1 MPPFLIKR
9 LEKFKDL
16 PPMPNTMQKVL
27 KEMESISAN
36 SKSLEKIIMHDPVLA
51 ARILKVANSPLYG
64 TSGQVNTISH
74 AITILGF
81 DEVRNLVIGL
91 SLMQAFGEDASF
103 KGFSTKDLWLHSMG
117 VATSSM
123 LIAKVA
129 GNGFDPEE
137 CFTMGLL
144 HDIGRFV
151 LCKAFKEEV
160 NKILEIQEAKR
171 CPLAVAEEKQGLS
184 HAEVGAFLAKKWQL
198 SEQITSVVRYHHTP
212 KSAGE
217 DEPLCAVVYLAD
229 QLCHR
234 LGVGWS
240 NKWLPK
246 GVMLPKSLSLKKED
260 VQDLAKDI
268 KKKKDALEK
277 SWFQAMGG

>member
-1 MPPFLIKR
+1 MAPSLMQR
-9 LEKFKDL
+9 LESLKDL
-16 PPMPNTMQKVL
+16 PPMPSTMQLVL

-36 SKSLEKIIMHDPVLA
+36 SKSLEKIIMQDPVLA
-51 ARILKVANSPLYG
+51 ARILKVANSPYYG
-64 TSGQVNTISH
+64 TAGQVNSISH

-91 SLMQAFGEDASF
+91 SLVQAFGEGSDF
-103 KGFSTKDLWLHSMG
+103 KDFSTKDLWLHSMG

-123 LIAKVA
+123 LIAKAA

-151 LCKAFKEEV
+151 LCKVFKEDMD
-160 NKILEIQEAKR
+160 KILEIQEAQQ
-171 CPLAVAEEKQGLS
+171 CSLTEAEEQQGLN
-184 HAEVGAFLAKKWQL
+184 HCEIGAFLAQKWQL
-198 SEQITSVVRYHHTP
+198 SDQTMSVVRYHHHP
-212 KSAGE
+212 RSAGE

-229 QLCHR
+229 QLCHK
-234 LGVGWS
+234 LKLGWS
-240 NKWLPK
+240 RWQPK
-246 GVMLPKSLSLKKED
+246 GVMLPKSLPLQKED

-268 KKKKDALEK
+268 KKKKDVLEQ
-277 SWFQAMGG
+277 SWEEAMGG